1 MKTTLVKYTLEKKV
15 DPGGHQE
22 VWEPILQNLLEEFT
36 PYNPEIWLCACTC
49 GPNSR
54 ITHHQKLWKAIK
66 YNAPIERR
74 TNEISQNTTEGDVCY
89 YGAVPLS
96 TKDIPLAPV
105 GPSSRAFLAIFF
117 KGETPNIT
125 ELAATEWLHGLHN
138 LNEVKS
144 LAIEITRQGGI
155 LVRLFGEYDERE
167 AGVDLIME
175 ESTAIKL
182 LK

>member
-1 MKTTLVKYTLEKKV
+1 
-15 DPGGHQE
+15 
-22 VWEPILQNLLEEFT
+22 
-36 PYNPEIWLCACTC
+36 
-49 GPNSR
+49 
-54 ITHHQKLWKAIK
+54 
-66 YNAPIERR
+66 
-74 TNEISQNTTEGDVCY
+74 
-89 YGAVPLS
+89 
-96 TKDIPLAPV
+96 
-105 GPSSRAFLAIFF
+105 
-117 KGETPNIT
+117 GETPNIT